1 MLGVPPKGG
10 EASAPPNLFPFWIAS
25 FRRVVCNAPM
35 KKIGL
40 ALGGG
45 GAKGFAHIPILEVF
59 DELGIKPYCITGTSI
74 GGILGALYASG
85 HSAANIVEMI
95 EQLMVPRNAS
105 FKKILR
111 SKDSFKILS
120 MIDPHF
126 SFRPQGLIKGEKFL
140 GFLYEQMQV
149 STFEELKIPFKTVAT
164 DFWGRKQ
171 VVFDSGDL
179 LPAMR
184 ASMAIPYIFT
194 PVVIDGKVLVDGGL
208 MNNVPHDLLSPK
220 CDIRIAVDIMGERST
235 PKDKPPSPLE
245 AISHTYQVM
254 MDAMAQEKLNN
265 HPVDIYVRP
274 PLMDVEMLDFHKAE
288 SIYEQGR
295 DAKEGFKRQLE
306 RLLADKKPKLG
317 WLRGK

>member
-1 MLGVPPKGG
+1 
-10 EASAPPNLFPFWIAS
+10 
-25 FRRVVCNAPM
+25 M

-40 ALGGG
+40 TLGGG

-74 GGILGALYASG
+74 GAILGALYASG

-95 EQLMVPRNAS
+95 EQLLAPRNAR
-105 FKKILR
+105 FKDILR
-111 SKDSFKILS
+111 NKDSFKFFEL
-120 MIDPHF
+120 IDPHF
-126 SFRPQGLIKGEKFL
+126 SFKPQGLIKGEKFL

-149 STFEELKIPFKTVAT
+149 STFEELTIPLKTVAT
-164 DFWGRKQ
+164 DFWGRKP

-179 LPAMR
+179 LPAVR

-194 PVVIDGKVLVDGGL
+194 PVMIDGVVLVDGGL

-220 CDIRIAVDIMGERST
+220 CDVRIAVDIMGERST
-235 PKDKPPSPLE
+235 PKNKIPSPLD
-245 AISHTYQVM
+245 AIFHTYQVM
-254 MDAMAQEKLNN
+254 MDAMAQEKRNN

-288 SIYEQGR
+288 SIYEQGLATK
-295 DAKEGFKRQLE
+295 DDFKRRLE
-306 RLLADKKPKLG
+306 ILLEGKTPKRG
-317 WLRGK
+317 WLRRK